1 MCFKLQGVH
10 KSGSS
15 AIVATGYWKI
25 SQNHRIWRMGTPLHH
40 TLLVFSSCLTF
51 WFWTGFWA
59 YITTATEMRPRART
73 VLRVRG
79 IPSIGTLSI
88 AVITSSRAE
97 ANAFKMEFSFFRN
110 KLVTIPRTELF
121 IINNNTR
128 GLLID
133 SNDDNVN
140 AVKMSPWN

>member
-1 MCFKLQGVH
+1 M
-10 KSGSS
+10 
-15 AIVATGYWKI
+15 
-25 SQNHRIWRMGTPLHH
+25 
-40 TLLVFSSCLTF
+40 
-51 WFWTGFWA
+51 
-59 YITTATEMRPRART
+59 
-73 VLRVRG
+73 LRVRG

-140 AVKMSPWN
+140 AVKRSP